1 MNQSNAKTFLI
12 CYKSFIS
19 DAIIVPL
26 LWKHLLTLLRNSKI
40 RFCADNAMTGSFWQ
54 PRIQMKLTWKM
65 TNQTRSFLPLTM
77 ILTSVQIAKAKSFL
91 LKWWLWIT
99 RASTR
104 VVSIVVTAKGLWTT
118 VMLVL
123 DPTKT
128 YFATLATIGTLD
140 PSKDGSQK
148 INHPGLS

>member
-91 LKWWLWIT
+91 LKWWFWIT

-104 VVSIVVTAKGLWTT
+104 AVLIVVIAKGLWIIA
-118 VMLVL
+118 MLVL